1 MEPEQTEPEVEPE
14 VEEKM
19 PTFQESV
26 GKKRC
31 ENKQF

>member
-1 MEPEQTEPEVEPE
+1 MEPEQAEPEVEPE

-26 GKKRC
+26 GKKR
-31 ENKQF
+31 